1 MRRVAPPYSRLVDDY
16 DAACRSVAQTVRAVA
31 VPLVE
36 AGVADAELGTDG
48 GGHQLRPRKATAAA
62 VSVYMQSQHEV
73 SLWPRAPGTDRAP
86 TVDIYD
92 VDRARLLSSLR
103 EYLDAIVAGR
113 IELTLR
119 KGSSAGRCRLWLS
132 DGSCSTHLYNVLRES
147 RVGRGEGWETFRPD
161 AY

>member
-1 MRRVAPPYSRLVDDY
+1 MAE
-16 DAACRSVAQTVRAVA
+16 TVRAVA
-31 VPLVE
+31 IPLVE
-36 AGVADAELGTDG
+36 AGLADAELRTDG
-48 GGHQLRPRKATAAA
+48 GAGHELRPRKATAAA
-62 VSVYMQSQHEV
+62 VSVYVQSQHEV
-73 SLWPRAPGTDRAP
+73 SLWPRVPGTDRAP

-92 VDRARLLSSLR
+92 ADRARLLSALR

-119 KGSSAGRCRLWLS
+119 QGSSGGRCRFWLS

-147 RVGRGEGWETFRPD
+147 RVGQGEGWETFRPD